1 MAIVT
6 VTESVDIRAPLPE
19 VWEVIGNYEKR
30 MYLSPLWEVVSIEP
44 LTPGPYGPGSRYRVH
59 MRRNEVDI
67 RYESQVVDFEEG
79 RRIVHQ
85 LTVERGTR
93 TTWRLLDC
101 AVGTRLMY
109 EDAFEAGNDA
119 AERALIQA
127 VHQNTRW
134 WLEAIK
140 DYVEWGHHPVL
151 RIWRRIYDRFL
162 LKLPPMQKRLI
173 TFILFLELI
182 TISSFICVT
191 LFLGIVMKG
200 W

>member
-1 MAIVT
+1 MVT
-6 VTESVDIRAPLPE
+6 VTESVDIRASPAE

-30 MYLSPLWEVVSIEP
+30 MYLSPLWEVVSLES
-44 LTPGPYGPGSRYRVH
+44 LTPGPYGLGSRYRVH

-67 RYESQVVDFEEG
+67 RYESQVVDFVEG
-79 RRIVHQ
+79 QRISHQ

-109 EDAFEAGNDA
+109 EDVFEAGDDA

-140 DYVEWGHHPVL
+140 DYVEWGRHPLL
-151 RIWRRIYDRFL
+151 RAWRWLYDRFL
-162 LKLPPMQKRLI
+162 LKLPPLQRRLV
-173 TFILFLELI
+173 TFILFLQLV
-182 TISSFICVT
+182 TSLSFICVVF
-191 LFLGIVMKG
+191 FLALAMKG
-200 W
+200 R